1 MAPTLLGGATVAL
14 YYIAILL
21 GLDIIRRLFLDR
33 GVWAAAAGSV
43 ALTNLDALDNVAAT
57 GAAQSGSV
65 GEGLL
70 DALDMGGF

>member
-1 MAPTLLGGATVAL
+1 MIVGGFFGVIA
-14 YYIAILL
+14 YIAFLL

-33 GVWAAAAGSV
+33 GVW
-43 ALTNLDALDNVAAT
+43 VAAVQSVIVHDLAALEAVK
-57 GAAQSGSV
+57 GAGAQQSGSL